1 MKAMQLD
8 IKSQM
13 FNTIKLVLTMN
24 TNTTFEYN
32 PNVVNDW
39 KNRLLQWNGYMET
52 GSREASLFEEW
63 LSQLWYLPSKEANT
77 SSIFY
82 SPAYIFKAITSDFDD
97 TACKKYNNMT
107 CVQFALKA
115 FERAVKYLADTYGTI
130 PRWGVDIHEIRFDHD
145 VLSSVSLF
153 ECVSCRKVY
162 GNGGT
167 STINV
172 SPSFGK

>member
-1 MKAMQLD
+1 STANNRAVPDEYPYHLNTDWLAYGFRATRIVDLINQKKNSGIPITTYDMKAMQLD

-63 LSQLWYLPSKEANT
+63 LSQLWYLPSKEAN
-77 SSIFY
+77 
-82 SPAYIFKAITSDFDD
+82 
-97 TACKKYNNMT
+97 
-107 CVQFALKA
+107 
-115 FERAVKYLADTYGTI
+115 
-130 PRWGVDIHEIRFDHD
+130 
-145 VLSSVSLF
+145 
-153 ECVSCRKVY
+153 
-162 GNGGT
+162 
-167 STINV
+167 
-172 SPSFGK
+172 